1 MKAILDEKIKS
12 AFLTLVLKQING
24 WCMVHNPEFN
34 VSAWG
39 FDRDE
44 VIKDLHDII
53 IRKSVI
59 NIKKAREN
67 LEVPNYLLVYSKK
80 VIKNRDNIE
89 NLFKGATKHV

>member
-1 MKAILDEKIKS
+1 
-12 AFLTLVLKQING
+12 
-24 WCMVHNPEFN
+24 MVHNPEFN